1 MARFSELEPAMTS
14 RILAFAGSA
23 RRDSLNK
30 KLVRVAA
37 AAATDAGAVVTLI
50 DLNDYPMP
58 VYHGDL
64 ESSQGVPESARKLRG
79 LIAGHDGLLISSPE
93 NNASIS
99 ALLKNSLDWVSRPVD
114 GQNGLAAYQGKVAAL
129 LAASPGAYG
138 GMRGLAH
145 VRQVLQALGVLV
157 LPEQVAVGRAH
168 ELFDTSGALTDVR
181 LMASTTGLAQR
192 LVSVCAKL
200 KAG

>member
-1 MARFSELEPAMTS
+1 MTS

-37 AAATDAGAVVTLI
+37 AAATDAGGVVTLI
-50 DLNDYPMP
+50 DLEDYPMP

-64 ESSQGVPESARKLRG
+64 ESGQGVPETARKLRK
-79 LIAGHDGLLISSPE
+79 LIAEHDGLLIASPE
-93 NNASIS
+93 NNASVS

-138 GMRGLAH
+138 GLRGLVHA
-145 VRQVLQALGVLV
+145 RQVLQALGVLV
-157 LPEQVAVGRAH
+157 LSEQVAVGRAH
-168 ELFDTSGALTDVR
+168 ELFDAAGALTDAR
-181 LMASTTGLAQR
+181 SRASITGLAQR

-200 KAG
+200 TAA